1 MEHVILVDIH
11 DNVLGAMEK
20 IEAHRKAKLH
30 RAVSAFIFNTKGQML
45 LQRRA
50 LSKYHSPGLWTNTA
64 CTHPRPNE
72 KNKDAAARRLKEE
85 MGLHIN
91 KLTKV
96 FDFIYK
102 AELDNELT
110 EHELDHVFIGFS
122 DDIPIPEPEEV
133 GEFKYVDTD
142 QLMTQIENKPEEY
155 TVWFKK
161 IVERVLIHLNQ
172 LTVP

>member
-1 MEHVILVDIH
+1 MEYVILVDDK
-11 DNVLGAMEK
+11 DNVLGEMEK
-20 IEAHRKAKLH
+20 MEAHRKALLH
-30 RAVSAFIFNTKGQML
+30 RAVSVFIFNSDKQML

-72 KNKDAAARRLKEE
+72 ESKDAAIRRLKEE

-91 KLTKV
+91 EPTEV

-102 AELDNELT
+102 AKFGNELT
-110 EHELDHVFIGFS
+110 EYELDHVFIGFS
-122 DDIPIPEPEEV
+122 DDLPIPETSEV
-133 GEFKYVDTD
+133 CEFKYVDVD
-142 QLMTQIENKPEEY
+142 KIMLQIQENPENY

-161 IVERVLIHLNQ
+161 VVERVITH
-172 LTVP
+172 VK

>member
-1 MEHVILVDIH
+1 MERVILVDTN
-11 DNVLGAMEK
+11 DKAVGEMEK
-20 IEAHRKAKLH
+20 IEAHKKAKLH
-30 RAVSAFIFNTKGQML
+30 RAVSAFIFNSDKQML

-72 KNKDAAARRLKEE
+72 NNKDAAIRRLNEE
-85 MGLHIN
+85 MGL
-91 KLTKV
+91 KVDELTKV

-102 AELDNELT
+102 AKLDNELT

-122 DDIPIPEPEEV
+122 DAEPKPEPSEV
-133 GEFKYVDTD
+133 CEFKYVEIDKI
-142 QLMTQIENKPEEY
+142 LTQINNAPDDY

-161 IVERVLIHLNQ
+161 IIERVLSSLPQ
-172 LTVP
+172 Q